1 VGVSSEKSGVAVR
14 QRLTKDERRA
24 AILEAASQV
33 FADRGYEGA
42 SIEEIAEAAGIT
54 RPVIYDHFESKR
66 DLHISLLELH
76 CEQMLGFMGERVASE
91 ESAAGRMEAGL
102 AAFFEFVETH
112 PYAWR
117 IVFRDPTPADEEI
130 VAAHQ
135 RVNGRVSEALIAMIA
150 ATPIAEHP
158 SDSVPLETAWAMW
171 AQIMK
176 NAAHGLAFWWYE
188 HREVPRE
195 ELVAVTM
202 NAIWV
207 GFERFQQGERWLPPV
222 QAEAPTPSD

>member
-1 VGVSSEKSGVAVR
+1 MAVAREEGGVAVR
-14 QRLTKDERRA
+14 QRLTRDERRTR
-24 AILEAASQV
+24 ILEAASQV

-42 SIEEIAEAAGIT
+42 SIEEIADAAGIT
-54 RPVIYDHFESKR
+54 RPVIYDHFDSKR

-76 CEQMLGFMGERVASE
+76 MEELLEFMGDRVASE
-91 ESAAGRMEAGL
+91 ESPAGRMEAGMR
-102 AAFFEFVETH
+102 AFFEFVETH

-117 IVFRDPTPADEEI
+117 ILFRDPTPADEEI

-135 RVNGRVSEALIAMIA
+135 RVNGRVSEALVAMIG

-158 SDSVPLETAWAMW
+158 GDAVEREVAWAMW

-195 ELVAVTM
+195 ELVSVTM
-202 NAIWV
+202 NALWV
-207 GFERFQQGERWLPPV
+207 GFERFQQGERWLPP
-222 QAEAPTPSD
+222 SG